1 MRSEASLIALARLVR
16 VEYCTLGAIGVLLGA
31 FLITGGAPDVAV
43 LWSAAAVFFVA
54 TACYSLDDVS
64 DLSCDRI
71 NRRMDRPLVTGA
83 VQPRTAMVVGVLSF
97 LLAAVAA
104 LLAGTPASVLIGAG
118 AIVAIAYNRWLQGSF
133 PLKNVLFASVFPVPL
148 LVGWLASGGS
158 LQPLFMYCIGLVF
171 IAGLGFET
179 MIDVADREGDLRC
192 GVVTFATRFGTQ
204 TSVRVA
210 SAFFIAAGIVVMLLY
225 FLPVDSRL
233 QGNVVFLSLAVVSGL
248 SFAMISV
255 SLLRNHSLLRIFV
268 LKRWAYATF
277 NAGVLAILLGVTVT
291 LM

>member
-83 VQPRTAMVVGVLSF
+83 VQPRTALVVGVLSF